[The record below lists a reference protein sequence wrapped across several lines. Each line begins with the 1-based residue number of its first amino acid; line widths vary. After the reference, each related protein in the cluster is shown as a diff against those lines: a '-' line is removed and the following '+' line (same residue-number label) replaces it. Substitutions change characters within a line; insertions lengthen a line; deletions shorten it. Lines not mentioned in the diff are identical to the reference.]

1 MIMPSLFLT
10 EYIKSNMFIQD
21 LREELA
27 NRNVNFDL
35 IVSDINYTDCPILC
49 INPDN
54 KPKNVSLID
63 AWKDAISVSKHP
75 LIILNELNLSFL
87 EPIFEILND
96 KNYATII
103 NIHAWLWSYGKKVS
117 PETNDLNFVSKL
129 DFNSFEPID
138 LENMRNIFKQNN
150 RQYIRLLHKEMPDAI
165 FNVDELGIIDASMLE
180 NLDSIS
186 LKTYGFA
193 WNDLVI
199 LATGS
204 LFATAIQ
211 TWEIIQNH
219 DKQVSIFVLQK
230 LNADWNNEII
240 ENIKNS
246 KKLFILVDHDNSE
259 ELRKWVENGLK
270 KYWLTDIQL
279 NIISPKYEKLTTIM
293 NEYQE
298 EQSDFDPEK
307 LSQRIISKL

>member
-1 MIMPSLFLT
+1 MPSLFLT

-27 NRNVNFDL
+27 DRDVNFDL
-35 IVSDINYTDCPILC
+35 IVSDINYVDCPILC

-54 KPKNVSLID
+54 KPENVSLLD
-63 AWKDAISVSKHP
+63 AWKDAISVAKHP

-87 EPIFEILND
+87 ESVFELLNN
-96 KNYATII
+96 KEYVTII
-103 NIHAWLWSYGKKVS
+103 NIHAWLWSYGKKIF
-117 PETNDLNFVSKL
+117 PEINDLDEYISKL
-129 DFNSFEPID
+129 NFHSFEPID
-138 LENMRNIFKQNN
+138 LENMWNILKQNN

-165 FNVDELGIIDASMLE
+165 FDVEELGIIDASMLE

-193 WNDLVI
+193 WNDGVI

-211 TWEIIQNH
+211 TWEMIQNH
-219 DKQVSIFVLQK
+219 NKQVSIFVLQK
-230 LNADWNNEII
+230 LNSNWSDEII
-240 ENIKNS
+240 ENIKYS
-246 KKLFILVDHDNSE
+246 KKLFVLIDHNDSE
-259 ELRKWVENGLK
+259 ELRKRVENGLK
-270 KYWLTDIQL
+270 NYGLNDIEL
-279 NIISPKYEKLTTIM
+279 NIICPKYEKLTTIL

>member
-1 MIMPSLFLT
+1 MPSLFLT

-27 NRNVNFDL
+27 DRDVNFDL

-49 INPDN
+49 INPNN
-54 KPKNVSLID
+54 KPENVSLID
-63 AWKDAISVSKHP
+63 ARKDAISASKHP
-75 LIILNELNLSFL
+75 LIILSELNLSFL
-87 EPIFEILND
+87 EPVFEILNN

-103 NIHAWLWSYGKKVS
+103 NIHTWLGSYGQKFM
-117 PETNDLNFVSKL
+117 PEINDLDEYINKLNFH
-129 DFNSFEPID
+129 SFEPID

-165 FNVDELGIIDASMLE
+165 FDVDELWIIDASMLE

-186 LKTYGFA
+186 LKTYWFA
-193 WNDLVI
+193 GNDGVI
-199 LATGS
+199 LSTGS

-219 DKQVSIFVLQK
+219 NKQISIFVLQR
-230 LNADWNNEII
+230 LNADWNKEII

-246 KKLFILVDHDNSE
+246 KKLFILIDHDNSE
-259 ELRKWVENGLK
+259 ELRKWVESGLK
-270 KYWLTDIQL
+270 KYWLTDIEL
-279 NIISPKYEKLTTIM
+279 NIVCPKYEKLTTIM
-293 NEYQE
+293 TEYQE
-298 EQSDFDPEK
+298 EQSDFNPEK

>member
-1 MIMPSLFLT
+1 MPSLFLT

-21 LREELA
+21 LRDELA
-27 NRNVNFDL
+27 DRDVNFDL
-35 IVSDINYTDCPILC
+35 IVSDLNYRDCPILT

-54 KPKNVSLID
+54 KPENVSLIN
-63 AWKDAISVSKHP
+63 ARKDAISVSKHP

-87 EPIFEILND
+87 EPIFELLNN
-96 KNYATII
+96 KEYVTII
-103 NIHAWLWSYGKKVS
+103 NIHAWVWSYGKKIS
-117 PETNDLNFVSKL
+117 PETNDLDDYICNLNFH
-129 DFNSFEPID
+129 SFEPID
-138 LENMRNIFKQNN
+138 LENMRNIFKQNQ

-165 FNVDELGIIDASMLE
+165 FDVDELWIIDASMLK

-193 WNDLVI
+193 GNDGVI

-211 TWEIIQNH
+211 TWEIIQNRN
-219 DKQVSIFVLQK
+219 KQISIFVLQK
-230 LNADWNNEII
+230 LNSDWTEEMI

-259 ELRKWVENGLK
+259 ELRKRIENWMK
-270 KYWLTDIQL
+270 NYWLNDVEL
-279 NIISPKYEKLTTIM
+279 NIICPKYEKLTTIL

-307 LSQRIISKL
+307 LAQRIISKL

>member
-1 MIMPSLFLT
+1 MPSLFLT
-10 EYIKSNMFIQD
+10 EYIKSNMFIQN
-21 LREELA
+21 LREGLA
-27 NRNVNFDL
+27 DRDVNFDL
-35 IVSDINYTDCPILC
+35 IISDLNYTDCPILC

-54 KPKNVSLID
+54 KPENVSLLD

-75 LIILNELNLSFL
+75 LIILSELNLSFL
-87 EPIFEILND
+87 DPVFEILNN

-103 NIHAWLWSYGKKVS
+103 NIHAWLWSYGKKIS
-117 PETNDLNFVSKL
+117 PEINDLDDYISKL
-129 DFNSFEPID
+129 NFHSFEPID

-165 FNVDELGIIDASMLE
+165 FDVNELWIIDASMLE

-193 WNDLVI
+193 WNDGVI

-219 DKQVSIFVLQK
+219 NKQVSIFVLQR
-230 LNADWNNEII
+230 LNADWSEEII
-240 ENIKNS
+240 DNIKNS
-246 KKLFILVDHDNSE
+246 KKLFILIDHDNSE
-259 ELRKWVENGLK
+259 ELRKWTKSGLK
-270 KYWLTDIQL
+270 KYWLTDIEL
-279 NIISPKYEKLTTIM
+279 NIICPKYEKLTTIM

>member
-1 MIMPSLFLT
+1 MPSLFLT
-10 EYIKSNMFIQD
+10 EYIKSNMFIQN

-27 NRNVNFDL
+27 DRDVNFDL
-35 IVSDINYTDCPILC
+35 IVSDLNYTDCPILC

-54 KPKNVSLID
+54 KPENVSLID

-75 LIILNELNLSFL
+75 LIILSELNFSFL
-87 EPIFEILND
+87 EPIFPVLND

-103 NIHAWLWSYGKKVS
+103 NIHAWLWSYGKKIL
-117 PETNDLNFVSKL
+117 PEINDLDEYISKL
-129 DFNSFEPID
+129 NFHSFEPID

-165 FNVDELGIIDASMLE
+165 FDVDELGIIDASMLE

-193 WNDLVI
+193 WNDGVI

-219 DKQVSIFVLQK
+219 NKQVSIFVLQR
-230 LNADWNNEII
+230 LNADWSEEII

-246 KKLFILVDHDNSE
+246 NRLFILIDHDDSE
-259 ELRKWVENGLK
+259 ELRKRAESGLK
-270 KYWLTDIQL
+270 KYWLTDIEL
-279 NIISPKYEKLTTIM
+279 NIICPKYEKLTTIM

-298 EQSDFDPEK
+298 EQSDFDPER
-307 LSQRIISKL
+307 LSQRIVSKL

>member
-1 MIMPSLFLT
+1 MPSLFLT

-21 LREELA
+21 LREKLA
-27 NRNVNFDL
+27 DRDVNFDL
-35 IVSDINYTDCPILC
+35 IVSNLNYSDCPILS

-54 KPKNVSLID
+54 KPENVSLLD
-63 AWKDAISVSKHP
+63 ARKDAISVSKHP

-87 EPIFEILND
+87 EPIFEILNG
-96 KNYATII
+96 KKYATII
-103 NIHAWLWSYGKKVS
+103 NIHAWLWSYGKKIS
-117 PETNDLNFVSKL
+117 PETNDLDYVRKLNFH
-129 DFNSFEPID
+129 SFEPID
-138 LENMRNIFKQNN
+138 LENMRNIFKQNQ

-165 FNVDELGIIDASMLE
+165 FDVDELGIIDASMLE

-193 WNDLVI
+193 GNDWVI

-219 DKQVSIFVLQK
+219 NKQVSIFVLQK
-230 LNADWNNEII
+230 LNADWSEEMI

-246 KKLFILVDHDNSE
+246 KKLFILIDHDNSE
-259 ELRKWVENGLK
+259 ELRKWIESGLK
-270 KYWLTDIQL
+270 KYWLTDIAL
-279 NIISPKYEKLTTIM
+279 NTICPKYEKLTTIL

>member
-1 MIMPSLFLT
+1 MPSLFLT

-21 LREELA
+21 LRDELA
-27 NRNVNFDL
+27 DRDVNFDL
-35 IVSDINYTDCPILC
+35 IVSDLNYSDCPILT
-49 INPDN
+49 ISPDN
-54 KPKNVSLID
+54 KPENVSLIN
-63 AWKDAISVSKHP
+63 ARKDAISVSKHP

-87 EPIFEILND
+87 EPIFELLNN
-96 KNYATII
+96 KEYVTII
-103 NIHAWLWSYGKKVS
+103 NIHAWVWSYGKKIS
-117 PETNDLNFVSKL
+117 PETNDLDDYICNLNFH
-129 DFNSFEPID
+129 SFEPID
-138 LENMRNIFKQNN
+138 LENMRNIFKQNQ

-165 FNVDELGIIDASMLE
+165 FDVDELWIIDASMLK

-193 WNDLVI
+193 GNDGVI

-211 TWEIIQNH
+211 TWEIIQNRN
-219 DKQVSIFVLQK
+219 KQVSIFVLQK
-230 LNADWNNEII
+230 LNSDWTEEMI

-259 ELRKWVENGLK
+259 ELRKRVENWMK
-270 KYWLTDIQL
+270 NYWLNDIEL
-279 NIISPKYEKLTTIM
+279 SIICPKYEKLTTIL

-307 LSQRIISKL
+307 LAQRIISKL

>member
-1 MIMPSLFLT
+1 MPSLFLT

-21 LREELA
+21 LRDELA
-27 NRNVNFDL
+27 DRDVSFDL
-35 IVSDINYTDCPILC
+35 IVSDLNYSDCPILT

-54 KPKNVSLID
+54 KPENVSLIN
-63 AWKDAISVSKHP
+63 ARKDAISVSKHP

-87 EPIFEILND
+87 EPIFELLNN
-96 KNYATII
+96 KEYVTII
-103 NIHAWLWSYGKKVS
+103 NIHAWLWSYGKKIS
-117 PETNDLNFVSKL
+117 PETNDLDDYICNLNFH
-129 DFNSFEPID
+129 SFEPID
-138 LENMRNIFKQNN
+138 LENMRNIFKQNQ

-165 FNVDELGIIDASMLE
+165 FDVDELWIIDASMLE

-193 WNDLVI
+193 GNNGVI

-211 TWEIIQNH
+211 TWEIIQNRN
-219 DKQVSIFVLQK
+219 KQISIFVLQK
-230 LNADWNNEII
+230 LNSDWTEEMI

-259 ELRKWVENGLK
+259 ELRKRIENWMK
-270 KYWLTDIQL
+270 NYWLSDVEL
-279 NIISPKYEKLTTIM
+279 SIICPKYEKLTTIL

-307 LSQRIISKL
+307 LAQRIISKL

>member
-1 MIMPSLFLT
+1 MPSLFLT
-10 EYIKSNMFIQD
+10 EYIKSNMFTQD
-21 LREELA
+21 LRDELA
-27 NRNVNFDL
+27 DRDVNFDL
-35 IVSDINYTDCPILC
+35 IVSDLNYSDCPILN
-49 INPDN
+49 INPNN
-54 KPKNVSLID
+54 KPENISLLD
-63 AWKDAISVSKHP
+63 AWKDAILVSKHP
-75 LIILNELNLSFL
+75 LIILNELNISFL
-87 EPIFEILND
+87 EPIFELLD
-96 KNYATII
+96 SKKYATII
-103 NIHAWLWSYGKKVS
+103 NIHTWLWSYGKKIS
-117 PETNDLNFVSKL
+117 PETNDLDYVRKLNFH
-129 DFNSFEPID
+129 SFEPID
-138 LENMRNIFKQNN
+138 LENMWNIFKQNQ

-165 FNVDELGIIDASMLE
+165 FDVDELGIIDASMLE

-193 WNDLVI
+193 GNDGVI

-219 DKQVSIFVLQK
+219 NKQVSIFILQK
-230 LNADWNNEII
+230 LNSDWTEEMI

-246 KKLFILVDHDNSE
+246 KKLFILIDHSNSE
-259 ELRKWVENGLK
+259 ELRKRIESGVKN
-270 KYWLTDIQL
+270 YWLNDIEI
-279 NIISPKYEKLTTIM
+279 NVIYPKYDNLTTIL

>member
-1 MIMPSLFLT
+1 MPSLFLT
-10 EYIKSNMFIQD
+10 EYIKSNMFIQN

-27 NRNVNFDL
+27 DRDVNFDL
-35 IVSDINYTDCPILC
+35 IVSDINYVDCPILC

-54 KPKNVSLID
+54 KPENVSLID
-63 AWKDAISVSKHP
+63 AWKDAINVSKHP

-87 EPIFEILND
+87 EPLFEILNN
-96 KNYATII
+96 KNYATVI
-103 NIHAWLWSYGKKVS
+103 NIHAWLWSYGKKIS
-117 PETNDLNFVSKL
+117 PETNDLNEYICNINFHC
-129 DFNSFEPID
+129 FEPID
-138 LENMRNIFKQNN
+138 LENMWNIFKQNN

-165 FNVDELGIIDASMLE
+165 FDVDELGIIDASMLE

-193 WNDLVI
+193 GNDWVI

-219 DKQVSIFVLQK
+219 NKQVSIFVLQK
-230 LNADWNNEII
+230 LNAEWNEEMI

-246 KKLFILVDHDNSE
+246 KKLFILVDHSNSE
-259 ELRKWVENGLK
+259 GLRKWVESGLK
-270 KYWLTDIQL
+270 NYQLSDIEL
-279 NIISPKYEKLTTIM
+279 NIICPKYEKLTTIL

-298 EQSDFDPEK
+298 EQSDFNPEK
-307 LSQRIISKL
+307 LSKRIISKL

>member
-1 MIMPSLFLT
+1 MPSLFLT

-21 LREELA
+21 LREEVA
-27 NRNVNFDL
+27 DRDVNFDL
-35 IVSDINYTDCPILC
+35 IISDINYWDCPILT

-54 KPKNVSLID
+54 KPENVSLID
-63 AWKDAISVSKHP
+63 ARKDAISVSKHP

-87 EPIFEILND
+87 EPIFEILNKKD
-96 KNYATII
+96 YATII
-103 NIHAWLWSYGKKVS
+103 NIHTWLWSYGKKIS
-117 PETNDLNFVSKL
+117 PETNDLDEYISKL
-129 DFNSFEPID
+129 NFHSFEPID
-138 LENMRNIFKQNN
+138 LENMWNIFRKNE

-165 FNVDELGIIDASMLE
+165 FDVDELWIIDASMLE

-193 WNDLVI
+193 WNDWVI

-219 DKQVSIFVLQK
+219 NKQISIFVLQK
-230 LNADWNNEII
+230 LNADWNDEII
-240 ENIKNS
+240 GNIRNS
-246 KKLFILVDHDNSE
+246 KKLFILVDHNNSE
-259 ELRKWVENGLK
+259 GLRKWIENGLK
-270 KYWLTDIQL
+270 NYQLTDIEV
-279 NIISPKYEKLTTIM
+279 NIICPKYERLTTIL

-298 EQSDFDPEK
+298 EQSDFNPER
-307 LSQRIISKL
+307 LAERIISKL

>member
-1 MIMPSLFLT
+1 MPSLFLT

-27 NRNVNFDL
+27 DRDVNFDL
-35 IVSDINYTDCPILC
+35 IVSDLNYSDCPILC
-49 INPDN
+49 INPNN
-54 KPKNVSLID
+54 KPENVSLID

-75 LIILNELNLSFL
+75 LIILSELNLSFL
-87 EPIFEILND
+87 EPILSVLND

-103 NIHAWLWSYGKKVS
+103 NIHAWLWSYGKKIS
-117 PETNDLNFVSKL
+117 PEINDLDEYICKLNFH
-129 DFNSFEPID
+129 SFEPID

-150 RQYIRLLHKEMPDAI
+150 RQYIRLLHKEMPDTI
-165 FNVDELGIIDASMLE
+165 FDVDELWIIDASMLE

-193 WNDLVI
+193 WNDGVI

-204 LFATAIQ
+204 LFATVIQ

-219 DKQVSIFVLQK
+219 NKHISIFVLQR
-230 LNADWNNEII
+230 LNADWSEEMI

-246 KKLFILVDHDNSE
+246 KKLFIMIDHDNSE
-259 ELRKWVENGLK
+259 ELRKWIKNGLK
-270 KYWLTDIQL
+270 KYWLTDIEL
-279 NIISPKYEKLTTIM
+279 NIICPKYEKLTTIM

-298 EQSDFDPEK
+298 ELSDFDPER

>member
-1 MIMPSLFLT
+1 MPSLFLT

-21 LREELA
+21 LRGELA
-27 NRNVNFDL
+27 DRDVNFDL
-35 IVSDINYTDCPILC
+35 IVSDLNYSDCPILC

-54 KPKNVSLID
+54 KPENVSLLD
-63 AWKDAISVSKHP
+63 AWKDAISVAKHP

-87 EPIFEILND
+87 ESVFELLNN
-96 KNYATII
+96 KEYVTII
-103 NIHAWLWSYGKKVS
+103 NIHAGLWSYGKKIS
-117 PETNDLNFVSKL
+117 PEINDLDLVSKL
-129 DFNSFEPID
+129 NFNSFEPID
-138 LENMRNIFKQNN
+138 LENMWNIFKQSN

-165 FNVDELGIIDASMLE
+165 FDVEELGIIDASMLE

-193 WNDLVI
+193 WNDGVI

-204 LFATAIQ
+204 LFATSIQ

-219 DKQVSIFVLQK
+219 NKQVSIFVLQK
-230 LNADWNNEII
+230 LNADWNEEII

-246 KKLFILVDHDNSE
+246 KKLFILVDHSNSE
-259 ELRKWVENGLK
+259 ELRKWVESGLK
-270 KYWLTDIQL
+270 KFWLTDIKL
-279 NIISPKYEKLTTIM
+279 NIICPKYEKLTTIL

>member
-1 MIMPSLFLT
+1 MPSLFLT

-27 NRNVNFDL
+27 DRDVDFDL
-35 IVSDINYTDCPILC
+35 IVSDLNYNDCPILC

-54 KPKNVSLID
+54 KPENVLLID

-75 LIILNELNLSFL
+75 LIILNELNISFL
-87 EPIFEILND
+87 EPIFEVLNN
-96 KNYATII
+96 KEYVTII
-103 NIHAWLWSYGKKVS
+103 NIHAWLWSYGKKIS
-117 PETNDLNFVSKL
+117 PETNDLDNHICNLNFH
-129 DFNSFEPID
+129 SFEPID
-138 LENMRNIFKQNN
+138 LENMRNIFKQNQ

-165 FNVDELGIIDASMLE
+165 FDVDELGIIDASMLE

-193 WNDLVI
+193 GNDGVI

-219 DKQVSIFVLQK
+219 NKQVSIFVLQK
-230 LNADWNNEII
+230 LNADWNDEII

-259 ELRKWVENGLK
+259 ELRKWVESGLK
-270 KYWLTDIQL
+270 NYGLDDIEL
-279 NIISPKYEKLTTIM
+279 NIIYPKYEKLTTIL

>member
-1 MIMPSLFLT
+1 MPSLFLT

-21 LREELA
+21 LRDELA
-27 NRNVNFDL
+27 DHDVNFDL
-35 IVSDINYTDCPILC
+35 IVSDLNYNDCPILN

-54 KPKNVSLID
+54 KPENVSLLD
-63 AWKDAISVSKHP
+63 ARKDAISVSKHP
-75 LIILNELNLSFL
+75 LMILNELNISFL
-87 EPIFEILND
+87 EPIFELLD
-96 KNYATII
+96 SKKYATII
-103 NIHAWLWSYGKKVS
+103 NIHAWLWSYGKKIS
-117 PETNDLNFVSKL
+117 PETNDLDYVRKLNFH
-129 DFNSFEPID
+129 SFEPID
-138 LENMRNIFKQNN
+138 LENMRNIFKQNQ

-165 FNVDELGIIDASMLE
+165 FDVDELGIIDASMLE

-193 WNDLVI
+193 GNDGVI

-219 DKQVSIFVLQK
+219 NKQVSIFVLQK
-230 LNADWNNEII
+230 LNSNWSEEMI
-240 ENIKNS
+240 ETIKNS
-246 KKLFILVDHDNSE
+246 KKLFILIDHNDSE
-259 ELRKWVENGLK
+259 ELKKRIENGMKNYGLN
-270 KYWLTDIQL
+270 DIQL
-279 NIISPKYEKLTTIM
+279 NIICPKYENLTTIL

>member
-1 MIMPSLFLT
+1 MPSLFLT

-21 LREELA
+21 LRDELA
-27 NRNVNFDL
+27 DRDVNFDL
-35 IVSDINYTDCPILC
+35 IVSDLNYSDCPILT

-54 KPKNVSLID
+54 KPENVSLIN
-63 AWKDAISVSKHP
+63 ARKDAISVSKHP

-87 EPIFEILND
+87 EPIFELLN
-96 KNYATII
+96 NNEYVTII
-103 NIHAWLWSYGKKVS
+103 NIHTWVWSYGKKIS
-117 PETNDLNFVSKL
+117 PETNDLDNYICNLNFH
-129 DFNSFEPID
+129 SFEPID
-138 LENMRNIFKQNN
+138 LENMRNIFKQNQ

-165 FNVDELGIIDASMLE
+165 FDVDELWIIDASMLK

-193 WNDLVI
+193 GNDGVI
-199 LATGS
+199 LATWS

-219 DKQVSIFVLQK
+219 NKQVSIFVLQK
-230 LNADWNNEII
+230 LNSDWTEEMI

-246 KKLFILVDHDNSE
+246 QKLFILVDHSNSE
-259 ELRKWVENGLK
+259 ELRKRVENGLK
-270 KYWLTDIQL
+270 NYWLNYVEL
-279 NIISPKYEKLTTIM
+279 SIICPKYEKLTTIL

-307 LSQRIISKL
+307 LAQRIISKL

>member
-1 MIMPSLFLT
+1 MPSLFLT

-21 LREELA
+21 LCEKVADRD
-27 NRNVNFDL
+27 VNFDL
-35 IVSDINYTDCPILC
+35 IVSDINYVDCPILC

-54 KPKNVSLID
+54 KPENVSLLD

-87 EPIFEILND
+87 KPIFELLNKKD
-96 KNYATII
+96 YVTIM
-103 NIHAWLWSYGKKVS
+103 NIHAWLWSYGKKIS
-117 PETNDLNFVSKL
+117 TETSDLDLVCKL
-129 DFNSFEPID
+129 IFDSFEPID
-138 LENMRNIFKQNN
+138 LENMWNIFKKNG

-165 FNVDELGIIDASMLE
+165 FDVDELGIIDASMLE

-193 WNDLVI
+193 GNDGVI

-219 DKQVSIFVLQK
+219 NKQVSIFVLQK
-230 LNADWNNEII
+230 LNSQRSEEMI
-240 ENIKNS
+240 ENIRNS
-246 KKLFILVDHDNSE
+246 KKLFILIDHENTD
-259 ELRKWVENGLK
+259 ELRNWIEKRMKN
-270 KYWLTDIQL
+270 L
-279 NIISPKYEKLTTIM
+279 NLADTELSIISPKYEKLTTIL

-298 EQSDFDPEK
+298 EQSDFDAEK
-307 LSQRIISKL
+307 LAQRIVSKL

>member
-1 MIMPSLFLT
+1 MPSLFLT
-10 EYIKSNMFIQD
+10 EYIKSNMFIQN

-27 NRNVNFDL
+27 DRDVNFDL
-35 IVSDINYTDCPILC
+35 IVSDLNYTDCPILC

-54 KPKNVSLID
+54 KPENVSLID

-75 LIILNELNLSFL
+75 LIILSELNFSFL
-87 EPIFEILND
+87 EPIFPVLND

-103 NIHAWLWSYGKKVS
+103 NIHAWLWSYGKKIL
-117 PETNDLNFVSKL
+117 PEINDLDEYISKL
-129 DFNSFEPID
+129 NFHSFEPID

-165 FNVDELGIIDASMLE
+165 FDVDELGIIDASMLE

-193 WNDLVI
+193 WNDGVI

-219 DKQVSIFVLQK
+219 NKQVSIFVLQR
-230 LNADWNNEII
+230 LNADWSEEII

-246 KKLFILVDHDNSE
+246 NKLFILIDHDDSE
-259 ELRKWVENGLK
+259 ELRKRAESGLK
-270 KYWLTDIQL
+270 KYWLTEIEL
-279 NIISPKYEKLTTIM
+279 NIICPKYEKLTTIM

-298 EQSDFDPEK
+298 EQSDFDPER
-307 LSQRIISKL
+307 LSQRIVSKL